1 MSFYSDIGGLT
12 GSELPVRSSRISPSD
27 LCNTHKGERI
37 MMKEIKNPRAMT
49 IEFRP
54 EVANALRDLCS
65 KTGISL
71 TRAVNNAVE
80 AYMPVIQKLAETLN
94 DASVT
99 SEDTA
104 NIGMNVE
111 IDKLYDSLF
120 QGCFEITHNEKDFV
134 PSNEF
139 REIIKNA
146 IEENDMYRNAG
157 IKYDSRFINFLARR
171 YGLVA
176 TQSRKHSRKRGYVG
190 ILHGEWF

>member
-1 MSFYSDIGGLT
+1 
-12 GSELPVRSSRISPSD
+12 
-27 LCNTHKGERI
+27 

-54 EVANALRDLCS
+54 EVANALRDLCF
-65 KTGISL
+65 KTGITL

-104 NIGMNVE
+104 NIGMNVDFDE
-111 IDKLYDSLF
+111 LYDSLF
-120 QGCFEITHNEKDFV
+120 RGCFEITHNENDFV
-134 PSNEF
+134 PANKF
-139 REIIKNA
+139 REIITNA

-157 IKYDSRFINFLARR
+157 IKYDSRFLNFLARR

>member
-1 MSFYSDIGGLT
+1 MSFYSDIGCLT
-12 GSELPVRSSRISPSD
+12 GSEVTVSPID
-27 LCNTHKGERI
+27 FYNTHKGERI

-65 KTGISL
+65 KTGITL

-80 AYMPVIQKLAETLN
+80 AYMPVIQKLAEAMNETR
-94 DASVT
+94 VT
-99 SEDTA
+99 SENLA
-104 NIGMNVE
+104 NISTNSDF
-111 IDKLYDSLF
+111 DKLYDSLF
-120 QGCFEITHNEKDFV
+120 RGCFAITHNESDFV
-134 PSNEF
+134 PSYEF
-139 REIIKNA
+139 KEIIENA
-146 IEENDMYRNAG
+146 IEESDMYRNAG
-157 IKYDSRFINFLARR
+157 IRYDSRFLDFLERR

>member
-1 MSFYSDIGGLT
+1 
-12 GSELPVRSSRISPSD
+12 
-27 LCNTHKGERI
+27 

-54 EVANALRDLCS
+54 EVANALRDLCF
-65 KTGISL
+65 KTGITL

-80 AYMPVIQKLAETLN
+80 AYMPVIQKLAETLS

-104 NIGMNVE
+104 NIGMNVDFDE
-111 IDKLYDSLF
+111 LYDSLF
-120 QGCFEITHNEKDFV
+120 RGCFEITHNENDFV

-157 IKYDSRFINFLARR
+157 IKYDSRFLNFLARR

>member
-1 MSFYSDIGGLT
+1 
-12 GSELPVRSSRISPSD
+12 
-27 LCNTHKGERI
+27 

-65 KTGISL
+65 KTGITL

-80 AYMPVIQKLAETLN
+80 AYMPVIQKLAETLS

-120 QGCFEITHNEKDFV
+120 QGCFEITHNENDFV

-157 IKYDSRFINFLARR
+157 IKYDSRFLNFLARR